1 MVRFFTLLGT
11 TAVLVAIAACGDD
24 DPKSGNGVNDV
35 HQACEIRAKWNR
47 TGNDC
52 SLCESAVL
60 SAHCDCESLKD
71 FSGACL
77 DQESARKSACTDQN
91 VEVCINGCAGECG
104 CVDKCYETATAAC
117 KQASDA
123 RDGCIAES
131 CAPRC
136 K

>member
-1 MVRFFTLLGT
+1 MTLLGT
-11 TAVLVAIAACGDD
+11 SAVLAAIAACGDD
-24 DPKSGNGVNDV
+24 DPKTGNGVNDV

-77 DQESARKSACTDQN
+77 DQENARKAACPDDALN
-91 VEVCINGCAGECG
+91 VCIFSCNASDCAF
-104 CVDKCYETATAAC
+104 VDKCYETAPAGC
-117 KQASDA
+117 KKASDA
-123 RDGCIAES
+123 RDGCISSA